1 MTIELAENDVE
12 LYSLLD
18 NMHKGE
24 IVHITC
30 NDMDKRNN
38 LISLVGK
45 KKKID
50 IIDIE
55 KINSNLTVKDYIVFY
70 TMVTSVYHDNTID
83 ELTSLL
89 IQNEMEYMLDTMVN
103 ALSYIEKIKIRCIA
117 AYMKQ
122 INCLVGKGLLDELEQ
137 NQKEEFVKFLEENF
151 VKNYCLCL
159 LFDKIQ

>member
-83 ELTSLL
+83 ELTSLF

-103 ALSYIEKIKIRCIA
+103 ALSHIEKIKIRCIA